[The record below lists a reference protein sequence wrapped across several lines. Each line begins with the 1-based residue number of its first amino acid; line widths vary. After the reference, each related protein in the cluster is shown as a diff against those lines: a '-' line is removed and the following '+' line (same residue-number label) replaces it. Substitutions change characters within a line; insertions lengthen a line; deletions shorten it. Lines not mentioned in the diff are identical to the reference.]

1 MNDSHIVSIPQVEA
15 FIKVAKD
22 IEFQGAKKAE
32 KYAWIE
38 NVLLR
43 FRYYACRKR
52 ERSILKA
59 YMRRMSGY
67 SHAQVHR
74 LIRQK
79 KRYGRIVA
87 HTSARHCFTKKYTS
101 DDIARIIETDK
112 AHDRLSGK
120 ATRKIFEREY
130 QVFGNKSF
138 ARLKDIS
145 VSHLYNLRGTRQYQ
159 SHGHFFTKTKATAV
173 SIGERKR
180 PDPHGQPGFLRV
192 DTVHQGDYEGAK
204 GVYHIN
210 LVDEVTQWE
219 IVVAVEKIS
228 EHHLLPA
235 LKEALAQF
243 PFLILGFHSDNGSE
257 YINAVVARLLNKL
270 MIQQT
275 KSRARHCNDNALV
288 EGKNGSIIRKHMGRM
303 HIAQKHAMA
312 INAFYVAYLNPY
324 LNYHRPC
331 GYATKTISEKGKI
344 KKIYNLYRTPYDALV
359 GHPRASEFLK
369 NGVSWEKLDGMAH
382 EMSDNECASL
392 MQEKKYQLFGTFQI
406 PVDSLLTQTQRYTRF
421 RQTNCSLLL
430 PSRERCQLF
439 KSFSSFKG

>member
-1 MNDSHIVSIPQVEA
+1 MNDSRIVSIPQVEE

-22 IEFQGAKKAE
+22 ITFHGAKRSE

-38 NVLLR
+38 NALLR
-43 FRYYACRKR
+43 FRYFSCRKK
-52 ERSILKA
+52 EKSILKA
-59 YMRRMSGY
+59 YIRRISGY
-67 SHAQVHR
+67 SRAQTQL

-79 KRYGRIVA
+79 KQYGRIMVR
-87 HTSARHCFTKKYTS
+87 TSARYRFTKKYTC

-112 AHDRLSGK
+112 AHDRLSGP

-130 QVFGNKSF
+130 TLFGNKAF

-173 SIGERKR
+173 PIGIRRK

-192 DTVHQGDYEGAK
+192 DTVHQGDYEGIK

-228 EHHLLPA
+228 EHYLMPA
-235 LKEALAQF
+235 LADALDQF
-243 PFLILGFHSDNGSE
+243 PFQIHGFHSDNGSE
-257 YINAVVARLLNKL
+257 YVNAVVARLLNKL
-270 MIQQT
+270 LIEQT

-303 HIAQKHAMA
+303 HIGQKYASA
-312 INAFYVAYLNPY
+312 INAFYQMYLNPY

-331 GYATKTISEKGKI
+331 GFATTRIDAKGKE
-344 KKIYNLYRTPYDALV
+344 KKVYNIYCTPYDALG

-369 NGVSWEKLDGMAH
+369 DGVSWEKLNGVAH
-382 EMSDNECASL
+382 QMSDNECAAL
-392 MQEKKYQLFGTFQI
+392 MQEKKYQLFK
-406 PVDSLLTQTQRYTRF
+406 S
-421 RQTNCSLLL
+421 
-430 PSRERCQLF
+430 F
-439 KSFSSFKG
+439 KSERF